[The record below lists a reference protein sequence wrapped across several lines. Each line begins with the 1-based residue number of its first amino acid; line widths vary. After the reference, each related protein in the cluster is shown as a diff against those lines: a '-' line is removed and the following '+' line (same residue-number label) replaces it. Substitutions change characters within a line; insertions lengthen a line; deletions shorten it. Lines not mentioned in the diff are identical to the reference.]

1 MPNLLRP
8 RSQVKLESQILRLAL
23 YILMVSWN
31 LVMVSADSFAGSF
44 FIWIQ
49 FRKAARLASF
59 SNFKAYDPITCLP
72 YIQLVCAKYRCYLIN
87 VVSCIIHGKCLLPI
101 KFDGSIS
108 TLNAVD
114 PMRTRS
120 ICSVSLEIGGLGM
133 DMEGGGSVSLTF
145 ENK

>member
-1 MPNLLRP
+1 MA
-8 RSQVKLESQILRLAL
+8 I
-23 YILMVSWN
+23 
-31 LVMVSADSFAGSF
+31 
-44 FIWIQ
+44 
-49 FRKAARLASF
+49 F
-59 SNFKAYDPITCLP
+59 SNFKADDPITCLP

-133 DMEGGGSVSLTF
+133 DMEGGEGVPRCYDF
-145 ENK
+145 DI